1 MQAARSSDQQPTRT
15 VGISEL
21 KNRADE
27 IIREV
32 SETGRPVDIV
42 QNGQVAARLS
52 RSVPHEPYTSEE
64 RRQAM
69 MEWLRE
75 TEEFAQEVALRWPSS
90 ISSVELIREQRRE
103 L

>member
-21 KNRADE
+21 KNQADE
-27 IIREV
+27 IVREV
-32 SETGRPVDIV
+32 SETGSPVDVMIDGKIV
-42 QNGQVAARLS
+42 ARLS
-52 RSVPHEPYTSEE
+52 RSVSHKSNNADD

-69 MEWLRE
+69 RDWLRE
-75 TEEFAQEVALRWPSS
+75 TEEFAQDVARRWPSS